1 MAWPLMPFGLTQSGN
16 GIPRIERVAP
26 AAAIAG
32 GEVEIHGSGFASHN
46 NTRPRVR
53 FGEVEGELLLS
64 AENFLIARVPECAS
78 ERAMRVSTPR
88 SQSATFS
95 TSLRVR

>member
-32 GEVEIHGSGFASHN
+32 GEVEIHGSGFESPSNH
-46 NTRPRVR
+46 RPRVR
-53 FGEVEGELLLS
+53 FGEAEGELLLS
-64 AENFLIARVPECAS
+64 AENFLIARVPDGAS
-78 ERAMRVSTPR
+78 EGMMRVATAR
-88 SQSATFS
+88 SESAPFPI
-95 TSLRVR
+95 SL